1 MKIHLFRN
9 HTVNEL
15 QMIPKGLE
23 DNRRTADTTEDI
35 GGRTPHDGVL

>member
-9 HTVNEL
+9 HIVNEL

-23 DNRRTADTTEDI
+23 DNRPVDRQE
-35 GGRTPHDGVL
+35 GSKGVPL